1 MIGLFRSQFGHVTRA
16 RLRTVINKVRLPSC
30 NPPRRTIFRRR
41 YKVKGPLT
49 MVHVD
54 GHQTIELILYCNI
67 SNLVLLKG
75 GYLWQLGIF
84 FYRYSI

>member
-54 GHQTIELILYCNI
+54 GHHKLI
-67 SNLVLLKG
+67 
-75 GYLWQLGIF
+75 
-84 FYRYSI
+84 RYSNSTRQSDLLLLIFYS